1 MSSFDLPWVWFRFI
15 SRHIDRWPHSLTHW
29 MEISWQQYCFSIMLS
44 FRRLTQTTKNVYFMY
59 ELKEPMYASEIISA
73 RTLTHTYTYIC
84 TPTKTYTQLD
94 LTMIMLT
101 HLFNNQ
107 VRHSFLF
114 PLQRALSSLKSI
126 ILQFWIMLRS

>member
-1 MSSFDLPWVWFRFI
+1 MSSFDLSWVWSKFI
-15 SRHIDRWPHSLTHW
+15 SRHIFRWPLRITHW
-29 MEISWQQYCFSIMLS
+29 MEISWQQHCFSIMLS
-44 FRRLTQTTKNVYFMY
+44 FRRLTQTTKHVCFMY
-59 ELKEPMYASEIISA
+59 ELEVPMYTRENTST
-73 RTLTHTYTYIC
+73 RMLTHTYAHLQ
-84 TPTKTYTQLD
+84 KTYTHLD
-94 LTMIMLT
+94 LTKTMLT

>member
-1 MSSFDLPWVWFRFI
+1 MSSFDLSWVWSKFI
-15 SRHIDRWPHSLTHW
+15 SRHIVRWPLRITHW
-29 MEISWQQYCFSIMLS
+29 MEISWQQHCFSIMLS
-44 FRRLTQTTKNVYFMY
+44 FRRLTQTTKNVCFMY
-59 ELKEPMYASEIISA
+59 ELIVPMYTRENTST
-73 RTLTHTYTYIC
+73 RTQTHTYTHTC
-84 TPTKTYTQLD
+84 THTKTYTQLD
-94 LTMIMLT
+94 LTKIMLT